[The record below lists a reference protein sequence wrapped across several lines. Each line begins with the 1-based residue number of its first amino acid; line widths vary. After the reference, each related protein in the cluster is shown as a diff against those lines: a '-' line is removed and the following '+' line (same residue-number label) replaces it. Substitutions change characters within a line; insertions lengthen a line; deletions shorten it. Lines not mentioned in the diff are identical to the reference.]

1 MNVKPISPDE
11 VVQKKKTSFPDFVL
25 EAFNELITKN
35 FRGKSAII
43 KQNDVVNLIVSKGAI
58 DIDAVFAAHY
68 LDVEDVYRDAGWK
81 VSYDKPA
88 YCEDYE
94 PTFTFS
100 K

>member
-35 FRGKSAII
+35 FHGNSATI
-43 KQNDVVNLIVSKGAI
+43 KQDDVVDLIVSKSSMDRQSI
-58 DIDAVFAAHY
+58 FDAHY

-81 VSYDKPA
+81 VKYDKPA
-88 YCEDYE
+88 YCETYAA
-94 PTFTFS
+94 TFTFS